1 MACNTI
7 DKLNVYTN
15 EELVAA
21 GYKPKEPLSNTKDYI
36 QKNKITIINQ
46 AIERNITHELEGL
59 KTTKG
64 KLNKLDKMYFE
75 MKDNKSLNSE
85 NLVFLEELHRK
96 TLETLTANQLSA
108 IPSEISN
115 LNMTG
120 YDFEKYCA
128 RLLSLNGFTSVSVT
142 KDSGDQGID
151 IIAFKENVKY
161 GIQCKLYSSRVGNS
175 AVQEAY
181 SGKDFYKCQIGAV
194 LTNNEFT
201 DSAKELADSLGVLLW
216 NGNFLNQLQQHI

>member
-1 MACNTI
+1 
-7 DKLNVYTN
+7 
-15 EELVAA
+15 
-21 GYKPKEPLSNTKDYI
+21 
-36 QKNKITIINQ
+36 
-46 AIERNITHELEGL
+46 
-59 KTTKG
+59 
-64 KLNKLDKMYFE
+64 
-75 MKDNKSLNSE
+75 
-85 NLVFLEELHRK
+85 
-96 TLETLTANQLSA
+96 
-108 IPSEISN
+108 
-115 LNMTG
+115 MTG

-181 SGKDFYKCQIGAV
+181 SGKDFYKSQIGAV

>member
-1 MACNTI
+1 
-7 DKLNVYTN
+7 
-15 EELVAA
+15 
-21 GYKPKEPLSNTKDYI
+21 
-36 QKNKITIINQ
+36 
-46 AIERNITHELEGL
+46 
-59 KTTKG
+59 
-64 KLNKLDKMYFE
+64 MYFE